1 MPLPPNEPNTPE
13 AVAAWVRA
21 RTRRHDRFAA
31 VFDQSERHR
40 QEHGADCTVYPTSSG
55 PLLGALVEATGAR
68 RILEAGC
75 GLGYSALWL
84 ADGALPDGHVDTI
97 EKEESHAELAR
108 ANADEHGFDDMITVH
123 TGRTADVLPR
133 LAGPYDLVFCDSDLD
148 EYAACFEHFV
158 RLLRHGGLLITS
170 NLFLGVYTDEL
181 PEIQQAIDYRERILD
196 DPRLRTAFT
205 LSGLALSVRT
215 DA

>member
-1 MPLPPNEPNTPE
+1 MPLPQNEPDSPE

-21 RTRRHDRFAA
+21 RTRQHDRFAA
-31 VFDQSERHR
+31 VFDQSEQHR

-55 PLLGALVEATGAR
+55 PLLGALVEATHAR
-68 RILEAGC
+68 RILEVGC

-97 EKEESHAELAR
+97 EKDDAHADIAR
-108 ANADEHGFDDMITVH
+108 DNAAEYGFDDMITVH
-123 TGRTADVLPR
+123 AGRAVDVLPH
-133 LAGPYDLVFCDSDLD
+133 LDGPYDLVFCDGDLD
-148 EYAACFEHFV
+148 EYAACLAHFV

-170 NLFLGVYTDEL
+170 NLFLGVYTDDL
-181 PEIQQAIDYRERILD
+181 PGIQQAIEYRERILD

-205 LSGLALSVRT
+205 LTGLALSVRT
-215 DA
+215 EA